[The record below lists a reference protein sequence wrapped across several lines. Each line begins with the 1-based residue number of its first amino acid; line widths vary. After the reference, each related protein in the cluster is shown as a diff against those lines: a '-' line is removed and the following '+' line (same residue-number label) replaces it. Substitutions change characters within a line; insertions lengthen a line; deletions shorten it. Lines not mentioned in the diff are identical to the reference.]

1 MHLHLPHFNPRQRA
15 LLRNLLGAAVA
26 ILSAL
31 VLVGL
36 MALLLIYPDK
46 AFGFKVIPSLKNN
59 LMAGDPVIEQPMSQA
74 VKPLPAQPATKRVI
88 ENSALQTE
96 IEKLQALA
104 SRSVAPANTRSR
116 LGPAHSKT
124 SSATLQ
130 TIQTLQTR
138 NAAWVL
144 GLLYLHGVGVVQDPA
159 QALFWF
165 KQANQQGEPW
175 AAAGLAW
182 CAIEGCEAPPNPV
195 AARPW
200 VAQLHAVKPGRA
212 MYLEWL
218 VESSLSPLQANSIAS
233 AQEIEKTRLA
243 RRQLLL
249 SAARLQDVQAQI
261 ELGFESVAAERT
273 AEAQAYFQAASATSK
288 VAADNAKLV
297 MHRQSDQKALCQVGN
312 ADNLPASTLLT
323 SAQALHRGDL
333 CQVNYF
339 EAVRLYNLAAAK
351 GNLIAKRMLGLIYS
365 RPGPAGGIN
374 ITWMQQLANLN
385 VSKLSPNLD
394 RASLPPMLQREPT
407 ALSDLIPPYLRKL
420 SENKTE

>member
-1 MHLHLPHFNPRQRA
+1 MHLHMPHITPRQRA
-15 LLRNLLGAAVA
+15 SLRSFLGAVAA
-26 ILSAL
+26 ILLAL
-31 VLVGL
+31 VLIGL
-36 MALLLIYPDK
+36 MALLLVFPDK
-46 AFGFKVIPSLKNN
+46 AFGFKVIPNREN
-59 LMAGDPVIEQPMSQA
+59 TMTMGDPVTERPSA
-74 VKPLPAQPATKRVI
+74 VPAPAQPATKRII
-88 ENSALQTE
+88 ENSALQSE
-96 IEKLQALA
+96 ISKLKVLA
-104 SRSVAPANTRSR
+104 NRPIPVASARNRTVANT
-116 LGPAHSKT
+116 A
-124 SSATLQ
+124 AA
-130 TIQTLQTR
+130 QTR

-144 GLLYLHGVGVVQDPA
+144 GLLYLNGMGVAQDPA

-165 KQANQQGEPW
+165 KQANQLGEPW

-182 CAIEGCEAPPNPV
+182 CAIEGCDAPPNPV

-200 VAQLHAVKPGRA
+200 VAQLRTVKPGRA
-212 MYLEWL
+212 LYLEWL
-218 VESSLSPLQANSIAS
+218 VETSLSPLQANSVAS

-243 RRQLLL
+243 RRQLLV

-273 AEAQAYFQAASATSK
+273 SEAQAYFEAAAASSM
-288 VAADNAKLV
+288 VAANNAKLV
-297 MHRQSDQKALCQVGN
+297 LNRQSDQKALCQVRN
-312 ADNLPASTLLT
+312 AEDLPASMLLT

-339 EAVRLYNLAAAK
+339 EAIRLYNLAAAK

-374 ITWMQQLANLN
+374 IIWMQQLANLN
-385 VSKLSPNLD
+385 VSTLSPNLD

-420 SENKTE
+420 SDNKTE